1 MTHPAT
7 LRRLDALIWV
17 LLFGGLLTLV
27 LGLSIADL
35 QAAWGG
41 WVIAGGALAVV
52 FGLVLFVLRSRL
64 TAEPEDAS
72 RS

>member
-27 LGLSIADL
+27 LGLSITDL

-41 WVIAGGALAVV
+41 WVVAGGVLAVV
-52 FGLVLFVLRSRL
+52 LGLVLFVLRSRL
-64 TAEPEDAS
+64 TAEPEDVS

>member
-27 LGLSIADL
+27 LGLSITDL

-52 FGLVLFVLRSRL
+52 LGLVLFVLRSRL